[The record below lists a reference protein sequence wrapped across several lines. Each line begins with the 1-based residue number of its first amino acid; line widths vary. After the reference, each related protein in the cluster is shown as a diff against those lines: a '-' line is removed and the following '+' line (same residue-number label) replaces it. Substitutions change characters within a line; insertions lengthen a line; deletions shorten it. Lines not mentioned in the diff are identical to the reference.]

1 MAQSEKAPA
10 RQTERKAEGRIHPSQ
25 TKAPTKVPT
34 KAPTKAPTTAQL
46 QDAQLQ
52 RRRADQRAVAAER
65 ISEEL
70 QQDLNSAEEQI
81 RSLKAQ
87 LSQAVLVQGTA
98 EVSAE
103 GASKLVNELENSI
116 STKAHEGIGN
126 LSEIDCV
133 RHMCHAPSYQRPS
146 VLSERCWRLLEEVF

>member
-1 MAQSEKAPA
+1 MRA
-10 RQTERKAEGRIHPSQ
+10 RLGALQAGAGE
-25 TKAPTKVPT
+25 
-34 KAPTKAPTTAQL
+34 L

-116 STKAHEGIGN
+116 SAQATDQQAVLDELFCERMRREQMVQATQIKAIKFSAVLHRWIHGN
-126 LSEIDCV
+126 WPCERTVGDGRRTPRAV
-133 RHMCHAPSYQRPS
+133 RARAGA
-146 VLSERCWRLLEEVF
+146 R